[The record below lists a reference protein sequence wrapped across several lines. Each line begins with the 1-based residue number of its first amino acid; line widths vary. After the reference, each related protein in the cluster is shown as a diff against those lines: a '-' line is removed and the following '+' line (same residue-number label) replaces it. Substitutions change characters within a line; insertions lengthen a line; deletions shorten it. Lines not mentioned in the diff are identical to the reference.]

1 MIRVLYSE
9 AGEFSSAR
17 EVERLGVHRATGRW
31 ILREIGPALRGI
43 FLAEWRKV
51 WRRAR

>member
-9 AGEFSSAR
+9 DGIFATAR
-17 EVERLGVHRATGRW
+17 EVERVGVHIPSGRW